1 MERLRPLLYTQ
12 KTLYKSEKM
21 MLFCF
26 KISIRIISIPWIFP
40 WWFLFLYSSTQV
52 SFLSDLPHPSF
63 ETAYPFH
70 SHPVLYPLQV
80 KNKFFFFNRKKL
92 QQIKETTPNIKMCI
106 SYKQGNSII
115 TQYIHQNREIN
126 CDTTPLSDPLQIAM
140 IVPIKK
146 KKRALGDHVLFVS
159 LLCFWSSFSGF
170 PGLL

>member
-52 SFLSDLPHPSF
+52 SFLSDFPHPSF

-80 KNKFFFFNRKKL
+80 KNKFFFF
-92 QQIKETTPNIKMCI
+92 
-106 SYKQGNSII
+106 
-115 TQYIHQNREIN
+115 
-126 CDTTPLSDPLQIAM
+126 
-140 IVPIKK
+140 
-146 KKRALGDHVLFVS
+146 
-159 LLCFWSSFSGF
+159 
-170 PGLL
+170 